1 MEIILTITHEVGLIP
16 ICNKTHVRRGGG
28 EVNGLKNCS
37 VMNSGH
43 ALCVPSTEYTKY
55 QLY

>member
-43 ALCVPSTEYTKY
+43 AICVPSTEYTKY